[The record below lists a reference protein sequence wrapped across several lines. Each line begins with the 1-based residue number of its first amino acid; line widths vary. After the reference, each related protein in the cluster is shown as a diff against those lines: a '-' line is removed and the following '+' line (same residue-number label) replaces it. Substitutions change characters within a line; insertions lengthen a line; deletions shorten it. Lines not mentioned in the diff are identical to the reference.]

1 MRDGRVELKGLALTL
16 FLVVI
21 IHRHLMEGYM
31 VLLLRKIMMEDIPKK
46 IITKR
51 KVILILMKMIKIK
64 IKKLKMIIKKYKTKR
79 VIKMKK
85 NLLKMKMKKK
95 RKRKKKQNQL
105 KR

>member
-31 VLLLRKIMMEDIPKK
+31 VLLLLKIIMEDIPKK
-46 IITKR
+46 IIKKR
-51 KVILILMKMIKIK
+51 KVVILILMKMIKIK
-64 IKKLKMIIKKYKTKR
+64 KIKMIIKKYKAKR

-95 RKRKKKQNQL
+95 RKKKKKQNQL